1 MYRSLIP
8 HIDVI
13 ASTNLI
19 VLLEDEVFADFF
31 NTFLSLPVFG
41 QMPIYI
47 VHDLQWTLW
56 PELPHALIAKYK
68 GLLTW
73 LEKYRLPYFCKT
85 NLCHHYMLCKEL
97 ISFIKSPEGAKM
109 MRWKTADQWLLY
121 KCVGGVR
128 GMWRFCAYLSG
139 TAGEELVEF
148 WIIAER
154 ILGIDETNDKQK
166 DTYLSLL
173 LVLKATHLQ
182 EGSSVLILCNMN
194 IKSLMNLSVWHPK
207 QSTTRREI
215 LSRMQK
221 VALFKI
227 QSYWLPNFYMHCKI
241 NMAKEEKCQALLQ
254 EYEDRLCQVEE
265 EEEEEDEDE
274 EEDVNSL
281 PSDLPLNMN
290 IRRLYVTQK
299 PYCSK
304 KTKKKMWQF
313 IEQGT
318 WTVEPEL
325 PIINTLHP
333 QKSKLHEKEFEGLP
347 DLFSPPKLVV
357 RMGALRPVRF
367 KDSLCDLKTKEN
379 VSSTACKSRGDNNKT
394 YLPFSLEGVYEKKFT
409 ARLRHATPVINQPS
423 LISLKKVIRKSF
435 SFEYLHWALTADSCA
450 GNPFGDYLKSKHYK
464 MENRLLHLWK
474 DLDNFLTISI
484 SAKKGGNLLF
494 RHTLGNRICE
504 LYLNEDNGPVL
515 PLKPQTIQHLKE
527 LLPSGDV
534 IPWIPKAQKEIC
546 KILASLFDDFLDL
559 DDHWFLIF
567 VSQTNTSESKRQK
580 EKEHLDNL
588 EYVLLCKRI
597 QESLVLCQ
605 GLSTLEDMEALTD
618 THWQMI
624 ATQDLKRGGSLH
636 LELQPSVYR
645 EDTRKMGFEELC
657 RKNPKLAI
665 ERMSEDFKKYCEK
678 KPIIIGKPVEAPKKT
693 PSRLQLPSTLSFLK
707 KGSGILRKP
716 SLRPRSIMEVLQHP
730 IHLDYFKEFLKI
742 NKAENLLD
750 FILAMQRVCSESNE
764 KLQKSLIEAIIK
776 TFIHSKTNVEDI
788 LQCAAPILREISHMR
803 RVPLAMLIQ
812 AQNQML
818 KYLDEKWFKIY
829 QDMFPPRLQIQV
841 VEPETKQK
849 LLKKGAKT
857 INLQFRKKKVWYY
870 LNAIIR
876 SICRFRKEMKKPAS
890 RRKFE
895 DFLRRQM
902 HNHKENIIISGPAK
916 PTTTTNSSL
925 PTKPGLDVDTE
936 EIVYVKRRIFG
947 HKMIIINFLV
957 NDLSYFTEIEKF
969 NDLVSSALVLQVN
982 RVFNENDVA
991 LMKAKGNIIYKLFL
1005 ASEIPPKLR
1014 VNISESMKDAIHNT
1028 ITDGHLDRSVFHS
1041 SIMTIFPIIMHFW
1054 KKYCNWRAKHIYFHY
1069 SGMKSKEASPVGTM
1083 SPKQPQWSGGDH
1095 VILRFSLFKGIEWLL
1110 PQPREDAESP
1120 AMLSSSSSMS
1130 QKKKGTGIFQSAGDM
1145 GKEEENLTSKSE
1157 REEKSKRGF
1166 LMPLE
1171 FQVRTGVLGSDPW
1184 HKQEGTW
1191 GTSLGM
1197 EGMGWSECRWRE
1209 RPKQNYGQ

>member
-1 MYRSLIP
+1 MSP
-8 HIDVI
+8 VDVI
-13 ASTNLI
+13 SSTNLI

-47 VHDLQWTLW
+47 VQDLQWTLW
-56 PELPHALIAKYK
+56 PELPHSLIAKYK

-148 WIIAER
+148 WMIAER
-154 ILGIDETNDKQK
+154 MLGIDETNDKQK

-194 IKSLMNLSVWHPK
+194 IKSLMNFSVWHSK

-215 LSRMQK
+215 LSHMQK

-227 QSYWLPNFYMHCKI
+227 QSYWLPNFYVHCKI

-265 EEEEEDEDE
+265 EEEEG
-274 EEDVNSL
+274 EEDTNSL

-290 IRRLYVTQK
+290 IRRLYVTRK

-318 WTVEPEL
+318 WTVESEL
-325 PIINTLHP
+325 PTIHTLQP
-333 QKSKLHEKEFEGLP
+333 QKSKLYEEEFQGFP
-347 DLFSPPKLVV
+347 DVFCPPPKLIV
-357 RMGALRPVRF
+357 RMGALRPLHF
-367 KDSLCDLKTKEN
+367 KDSLSDLKVKESI
-379 VSSTACKSRGDNNKT
+379 SSTTFNSKVDKNKT
-394 YLPFSLEGVYEKKFT
+394 YLPFSLEGVCEKKFT
-409 ARLRHATPVINQPS
+409 AKLRNATPVINQPS
-423 LISLKKVIRKSF
+423 LISLKKVIRKSY

-450 GNPFGDYLKSKHYK
+450 GNPFGDYLKRKHYK

-504 LYLNEDNGPVL
+504 LYLNEDNGPIL

-534 IPWIPKAQKEIC
+534 IPWIPKAQREIC

-567 VSQTNTSESKRQK
+567 VSQTNTSEIKRQK
-580 EKEHLDNL
+580 AKEPLDNL

-605 GLSTLEDMEALTD
+605 GLSTLEDMETLTD
-618 THWQMI
+618 VHWQMI

-636 LELQPSVYR
+636 LELQPSVFR
-645 EDTRKMGFEELC
+645 EDTRKMSFEELC
-657 RKNPKLAI
+657 KKNPKLAI
-665 ERMSEDFKKYCEK
+665 ERISEDFRKYHEK
-678 KPIIIGKPVEAPKKT
+678 IPVIVEKTVEATKKSF
-693 PSRLQLPSTLSFLK
+693 SRLQFPSALAFLK
-707 KGSGILRKP
+707 KGSSVLRKP
-716 SLRPRSIMEVLQHP
+716 SLRPRNIMEVLQHP
-730 IHLDYFKEFLKI
+730 VHLDYFKEFLRI
-742 NKAENLLD
+742 NKAENLLS
-750 FILAMQRVCSESNE
+750 FILAMQRACSETNE
-764 KLQKSLIEAIIK
+764 KLQKILIDAIIK
-776 TFIHSKTNVEDI
+776 TFFHNKIDVEDI
-788 LQCAAPILREISHMR
+788 LQCALPILKEISHMR
-803 RVPLAMLIQ
+803 QVPLAMLIQ
-812 AQNQML
+812 AQNQIL
-818 KYLDEKWFKIY
+818 KYLEEKWFKIY

-841 VEPETKQK
+841 VEREVEQKQLKKETKIIPLQ
-849 LLKKGAKT
+849 LRKKRVW
-857 INLQFRKKKVWYY
+857 INLC
-870 LNAIIR
+870 AIIR
-876 SICRFRKEMKKPAS
+876 SICKFRREMKKPKS
-890 RRKFE
+890 RHQFE
-895 DFLRRQM
+895 EFLLKEM
-902 HNHKENIIISGPAK
+902 HSHKENVIIPGPPRNTATASTSVPAK
-916 PTTTTNSSL
+916 L
-925 PTKPGLDVDTE
+925 GLEVDMDDF
-936 EIVYVKRRIFG
+936 VFVKRRIFG

-969 NDLVSSALVLQVN
+969 NDLVASALVLQVN
-982 RVFNENDVA
+982 KVFNENDIA
-991 LMKAKGNIIYKLFL
+991 LLKAKGTIIYKLFL
-1005 ASEIPPKLR
+1005 ASEIPPRLR
-1014 VNISESMKDAIHNT
+1014 VNVSENTKDTIHSA
-1028 ITDGHLDRSVFHS
+1028 ITDGHLDRAIFHS
-1041 SIMTIFPIIMHFW
+1041 SIMSIFPVIMHFW
-1054 KKYCNWRAKHIYFHY
+1054 KKYCNWKAKHDYIQ
-1069 SGMKSKEASPVGTM
+1069 SGMKSKETSPVVTQ

-1095 VILRFSLFKGIEWLL
+1095 VILRFSLFKGVEWLL
-1110 PQPREDAESP
+1110 PQPREGAESP

-1130 QKKKGTGIFQSAGDM
+1130 QRKKGTGIFQSAGEM
-1145 GKEEENLTSKSE
+1145 GKEEDSFTSKLE
-1157 REEKSKRGF
+1157 REEKKKGLS
-1166 LMPLE
+1166 MPLE
-1171 FQVRTGVLGSDPW
+1171 FQTKTL
-1184 HKQEGTW
+1184 
-1191 GTSLGM
+1191 
-1197 EGMGWSECRWRE
+1197 
-1209 RPKQNYGQ
+1209 